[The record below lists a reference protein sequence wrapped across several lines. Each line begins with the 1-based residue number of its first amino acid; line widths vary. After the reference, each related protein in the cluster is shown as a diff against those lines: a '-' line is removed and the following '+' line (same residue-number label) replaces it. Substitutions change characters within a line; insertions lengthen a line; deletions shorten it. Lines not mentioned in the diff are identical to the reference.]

1 MIMNYDGGEFF
12 MKIKQLSIFLEN
24 KKGRLY
30 GALNVLAEYNINIC
44 ALTIADT
51 SDFGILRLIVP
62 EPKKAQKILEGNG
75 FIVKINEVVPVEMQD
90 QPGGLTSI
98 LKVLN
103 DYNINLDY
111 LYAVTSHSD
120 KAMLLLRTEDL
131 NQLIAVLKKENI
143 PFFDIKKLSD

>member
-1 MIMNYDGGEFF
+1 

-30 GALNVLAEYNINIC
+30 KALNVLAENNVNIQ

-62 EPKKAQKILEGNG
+62 EPEEAQKLLEDND

-90 QPGGLTSI
+90 QPGGLTSV

-103 DYNINLDY
+103 DYDINLDY

-120 KAMLLLRTEDL
+120 KAILLLRTEDL
-131 NQLIAVLKKENI
+131 NRLISVLKKENI
-143 PFFDIKKLSD
+143 PFFDIKNL

>member
-1 MIMNYDGGEFF
+1 

-30 GALNVLAEYNINIC
+30 KALNILAENNVNIQ
-44 ALTIADT
+44 ALTIADM

-62 EPKKAQKILEGNG
+62 KPEEVQKILENND

-90 QPGGLTSI
+90 RPGSLTSI

-103 DYNINLDY
+103 DYDINLEY

-120 KAMLLLRTEDL
+120 KAILLLRTEDL
-131 NQLIAVLKKENI
+131 DELISVLKKENI
-143 PFFDIKKLSD
+143 PFFDIKNL

>member
-1 MIMNYDGGEFF
+1 

-30 GALNVLAEYNINIC
+30 GALNVLAENNINIC

-62 EPKKAQKILEGNG
+62 EPKKAQKILEDNE
-75 FIVKINEVVPVEMQD
+75 FIVKVNDVVPIEMQD
-90 QPGGLTSI
+90 QPGALTSI
-98 LKVLN
+98 LKILN
-103 DYNINLDY
+103 DYDINLDY
-111 LYAVTSHSD
+111 LYAITSHSD
-120 KAMLLLRTEDL
+120 KAILLLRTEDL

-143 PFFDIKKLSD
+143 PFFDIKKLSN